1 MSTLAP
7 SQLQFR
13 ILPATE
19 NDCHELAKI
28 EAAALA
34 SVNKEPQSSL
44 WGITFGPPTEEG
56 IAFRTKNFT
65 DTLQNGPSKFWKAVI
80 PDETSPTGERI
91 VACALWCFY
100 QQPEKTSDWKD
111 TTDWPSTANVE
122 ACNELI
128 GELNN
133 LKKRHMDEKCYGLL
147 RVLCTLPE
155 YRGCG
160 IASALIRV
168 GLDYGVKEGL
178 KLFWLHGSAD
188 GQGLYR
194 KFGFVDVEALEKDIT
209 KYGGIGKTNVMGMR
223 LVIE

>member
-1 MSTLAP
+1 MSTPTP
-7 SQLQFR
+7 SPLQFR

-19 NDCHELAKI
+19 DDCHELAKT
-28 EAAALA
+28 EATALDN
-34 SVNKEPQSSL
+34 VKNEPENVL

-56 IAFRTKNFT
+56 IAFRTKNFI
-65 DTLQNGPSKFWKAVI
+65 DTLQKESTKFWKAVV
-80 PDETSPTGERI
+80 PDEASPSGEKV

-100 QQPEKTSDWKD
+100 HQPEKIADWKD

-128 GELNN
+128 GELNM
-133 LKKRHMDEKCYGLL
+133 LKKRHMDDKCYGLL

-168 GLDYGVKEGL
+168 GLDYGVQEGL
-178 KLFWLHGSAD
+178 KLFWLNGSAD

-194 KFGFVDVEALEKDIT
+194 KFGFVDVEALVRDT
-209 KYGGIGKTNVMGMR
+209 AKYGGSGKTNVIGMR
-223 LVIE
+223 LVVE